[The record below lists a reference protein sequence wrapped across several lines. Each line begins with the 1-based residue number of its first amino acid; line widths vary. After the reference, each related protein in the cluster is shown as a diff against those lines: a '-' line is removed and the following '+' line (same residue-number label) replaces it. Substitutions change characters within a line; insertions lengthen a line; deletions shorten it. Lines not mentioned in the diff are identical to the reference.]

1 MGKTKKLFRR
11 FALVL
16 AAVLALGILAAAGTN
31 VVVTLSAKRYFLSN
45 EEASQ
50 KADFDAIVVFG
61 CGVTAAGNP
70 TYMLRDR
77 LETAA
82 KLYFAGAAPK
92 ILVSGDHGRSDYD
105 EVNVMKRYLIEKGV
119 PSQDVFM
126 DHAGFSSYETV
137 VRAKEVFLCERPL
150 LVTQRYHLYRCI
162 FAARSVGLEA
172 FGVCAE
178 GPAYRGQLLREIRE
192 IAARGKECLTALFR
206 PDPTY
211 LGPAVPIY
219 GDGNLTND

>member
-1 MGKTKKLFRR
+1 MTKMKKFLRR
-11 FALVL
+11 IALILAVLFALGV
-16 AAVLALGILAAAGTN
+16 LAAAGTN
-31 VVVTLSAKRYFLSN
+31 AVVMLSAKRYFLSN
-45 EEASQ
+45 EDAAQ
-50 KADFDAIVVFG
+50 DADFDAIVVFG
-61 CGVTAAGNP
+61 CGVTAQGTP

-82 KLYFAGAAPK
+82 KLYFEDAAPK

-150 LVTQRYHLYRCI
+150 LVTQRYHLYRCV
-162 FAARSVGLEA
+162 FAARAAGLEA

-178 GPAYRGQLLREIRE
+178 GPVYRGRLLREIRE
-192 IAARGKECLTALFR
+192 IAARGKECLTALLH
-206 PDPTY
+206 PEPTY